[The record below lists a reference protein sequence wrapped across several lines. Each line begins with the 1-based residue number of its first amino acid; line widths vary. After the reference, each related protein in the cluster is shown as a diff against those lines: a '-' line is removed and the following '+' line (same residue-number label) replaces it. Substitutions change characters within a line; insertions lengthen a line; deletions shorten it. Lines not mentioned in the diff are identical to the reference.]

1 MQKIMQKVT
10 SVALAASMLFSMMST
25 TALAF
30 ADETG
35 DSTSV
40 STDVTD
46 VPAAEEADAVDSG
59 SSNDADSSDATSAP
73 TITDIVDLTHESYE
87 DANSNDETTQ
97 DATSDVVDGEE
108 TSESDANDTEVSTP
122 ETAEPTFVGLQT
134 VTPEYGDKLTA
145 DVGDSITLDA
155 LLNRDDVSV
164 TYQWQRKQ
172 NFAVDTALALYNY
185 EEDEPTWYDFVW
197 EDSTEAE
204 TLESTPDFTWQG
216 CEMYFAI
223 VDALDEIGADSSDV
237 QVAWHTPNFVL
248 DGYSISAG
256 TAEDGT
262 TEIYA
267 SNEEN
272 TYTARVN
279 DEGKWEFSDESTANL
294 KNDWQ
299 DIEGATESTYTFE
312 VTEDDLFATYRCR
325 ITVTDEAYREENFKA
340 LEDLGNELTD
350 EDKAG
355 DIILQTV
362 QFSVSLPED
371 ENSSDVATQN
381 MPDTVAMLAEVLAE
395 YRQWWNEHKAM
406 YGDAWR
412 GEWECL
418 FVGDDGTP
426 LNPSTINE
434 WLDKLTERNG
444 LPHVTVHSLRHLCAT
459 LLIRTHAD
467 PKTVQTI
474 LRHANV
480 STTLNIYAKVF
491 DSTQMEAIGRV
502 QASLE
507 NMLKESCSSSA
518 QV

>member
-340 LEDLGNELTD
+340 LEDLGNELTE
-350 EDKAG
+350 EDKTG

-362 QFSVSLPED
+362 QFSISLPED
-371 ENSSDVATQN
+371 ENSSDVAVRR
-381 MPDTVAMLAEVLAE
+381 MPATVAMLADTFSARATGGVAISSDNQWITGLDSNYEYITKNMYDQVTKWFNAGKIDKATADRSWTQIGGSFNTCNFTANVLDDNKFPTGATRE
-395 YRQWWNEHKAM
+395 YM
-406 YGDAWR
+406 GFP
-412 GEWECL
+412 L
-418 FVGDDGTP
+418 TDG
-426 LNPSTINE
+426 
-434 WLDKLTERNG
+434 DKLEVNSEWYGQTVYFR
-444 LPHVTVHSLRHLCAT
+444 PHTMTVMT
-459 LLIRTHAD
+459 GI
-467 PKTVQTI
+467 
-474 LRHANV
+474 
-480 STTLNIYAKVF
+480 
-491 DSTQMEAIGRV
+491 
-502 QASLE
+502 
-507 NMLKESCSSSA
+507 
-518 QV
+518 

>member
-46 VPAAEEADAVDSG
+46 APAAEEADAVDSG

-73 TITDIVDLTHESYE
+73 TITDVVDLTHESYE

-145 DVGDSITLDA
+145 NVGDSVTLDA

-223 VDALDEIGADSSDV
+223 VDALDDIGADSSDV

-272 TYTARVN
+272 TYTAHVN

-340 LEDLGNELTD
+340 LEDLGNELTE
-350 EDKAG
+350 EDKTG

-362 QFSVSLPED
+362 QFSISLTED
-371 ENSSDVATQN
+371 ENSSDIAVRR
-381 MPDTVAMLAEVLAE
+381 MPATVAMLADTFSARATGGVAISSDNQWITGLDSNYE
-395 YRQWWNEHKAM
+395 YITKNMYDQVTKWFNAGKIDKA
-406 YGDAWR
+406 
-412 GEWECL
+412 
-418 FVGDDGTP
+418 T
-426 LNPSTINE
+426 
-434 WLDKLTERNG
+434 
-444 LPHVTVHSLRHLCAT
+444 
-459 LLIRTHAD
+459 AD
-467 PKTVQTI
+467 
-474 LRHANV
+474 R
-480 STTLNIYAKVF
+480 YW
-491 DSTQMEAIGRV
+491 TQIGG
-502 QASLE
+502 SF
-507 NMLKESCSSSA
+507 NT
-518 QV
+518 